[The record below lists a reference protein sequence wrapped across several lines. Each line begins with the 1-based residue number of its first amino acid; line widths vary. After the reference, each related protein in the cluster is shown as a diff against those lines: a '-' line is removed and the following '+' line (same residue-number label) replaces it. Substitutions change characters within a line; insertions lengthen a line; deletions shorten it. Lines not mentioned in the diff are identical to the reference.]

1 MDKITK
7 KQLLLAAKML
17 ELASDQFTNH
27 GCNDVEESIFNDWT
41 LEEKEAFAKEYFEWN
56 GDEQEDRTHLHIG
69 DSEIMSFLAE
79 KLTKI

>member
-1 MDKITK
+1 MTK

-41 LEEKEAFAKEYFEWN
+41 LEEKEEFAKEYFEWN
-56 GDEQEDRTHLHIG
+56 GDEHENRNHLHIG
-69 DSEIMSFLAE
+69 DSEIMSFLAA
-79 KLTKI
+79 KLTEI